1 MDFSVHPAKVF
12 FNSIAKLRF
21 AIENR
26 AAGIHA
32 LIAASQ
38 NRGFLLAPLGARA
51 RLARLK
57 GVFSVGEAA
66 EKTDFIIKKLS
77 IFRKEKE

>member
-1 MDFSVHPAKVF
+1 MFTLQKCF
-12 FNSIAKLRF
+12 FNSIAKLCF

-26 AAGIHA
+26 SAWIRA

-57 GVFSVGEAA
+57 GVFSVGKAA
-66 EKTDFIIKKLS
+66 EKTDFIKK
-77 IFRKEKE
+77 